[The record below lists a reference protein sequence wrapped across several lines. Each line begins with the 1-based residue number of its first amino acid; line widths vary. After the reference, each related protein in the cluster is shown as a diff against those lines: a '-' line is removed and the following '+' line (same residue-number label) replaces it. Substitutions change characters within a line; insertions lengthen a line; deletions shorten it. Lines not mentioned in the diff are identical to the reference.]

1 MKKSGVY
8 VVVLIVLLALASYF
22 YLKESKKYDPALERA
37 FQVLDME
44 ALSKIQLDDRKG
56 NEMYLEKVEGAWLLN
71 GEEEVRPAILSQLL
85 GALANM
91 YAEIPVP
98 EVAQDNVLKQMLN
111 ISTKV
116 SLYQNNEKKPYKVF
130 YVGGGTPDNVGTYML
145 MEING
150 VAASRPYIIRLPGFR
165 GYLTYRF
172 APAPEAWRSIALC
185 NYLPEEI
192 KSISVNY
199 QQEDALQSFEL
210 LRNGQQLELHAL
222 GRVFSESEINK
233 ELAIGLFSSF
243 MNLHFE
249 KNIESLAKQDSIM
262 QANAYLKLQVE
273 TIGGETKTLDVF
285 YMPLGFGS
293 TSSADTSVVFTYDMD
308 RLYAFDK
315 ERQKLISIQYAGF
328 ASIFLKAN
336 QLIASSFQD

>member
-1 MKKSGVY
+1 MKKSGLY
-8 VVVLIVLLALASYF
+8 LVVLLVLLALASVL
-22 YLKESKKYDPALERA
+22 YLKENNKHDPALERA

-44 ALSKIQLDDRKG
+44 SLSKIQLDDRKG
-56 NEMYLEKVEGAWLLN
+56 NEMYLEKVDGTWLLN

-91 YAEIPVP
+91 YAEVPVP

-116 SLYQNNEKKPYKVF
+116 SLYQNNSSKPYKVF

-150 VAASRPYIIRLPGFR
+150 VAASRPYIVRLPGFR

-192 KSISVNY
+192 KKISINY
-199 QQEDALQSFEL
+199 LQEDALQSFEL
-210 LRNGQQLELHAL
+210 GRNNGQFELRASGRIFSEDEINQELAL
-222 GRVFSESEINK
+222 G
-233 ELAIGLFSSF
+233 LYSSF

-249 KNIESLAKQDSIM
+249 KHIDSLEKQDSIM
-262 QANAYLKLQVE
+262 QANAYLKMRVE
-273 TIGGETKTLDVF
+273 TTTGETRTLDVF

-293 TSSADTSVVFTYDMD
+293 TSSADTSIVFKYDMD
-308 RLYAFDK
+308 RLYAMDV

-328 ASIFLKAN
+328 TSIFLKAN
-336 QLIASSFQD
+336 QLIASPLED

>member
-1 MKKSGVY
+1 MKKSGIYIV
-8 VVVLIVLLALASYF
+8 VLLALLALATF
-22 YLKESKKYDPALERA
+22 LFLRERKKYDPALERA
-37 FQVLDME
+37 FQVLDMA
-44 ALSKIQLDDRKG
+44 ALSKIELDDRKG
-56 NEMYLEKVEGAWLLN
+56 NAMYLEKVKGTWLLN
-71 GEEEVRPAILSQLL
+71 GEENVRPAILAQLL
-85 GALANM
+85 DALANM

-116 SLYQNNEKKPYKVF
+116 SLYQNDEKKAYKVF
-130 YVGGGTPDNVGTYML
+130 YVGGGTPDNIGTYML

-192 KSISVNY
+192 KRISIKY
-199 QQEDALQSFEL
+199 HQEDALQSFDLSRNNGSMEL
-210 LRNGQQLELHAL
+210 NNMGEIYK
-222 GRVFSESEINK
+222 ESELNK
-233 ELAIGLFSSF
+233 ELATGLFSSF

-249 KNIESLAKQDSIM
+249 KNIDSLAQKDSIM
-262 QANAYLKLQVE
+262 QANAYLQLQVE
-273 TIGGETKTLDVF
+273 TSTGETKTLDVF

-293 TSSADTSVVFTYDMD
+293 TSSADTSVVFKYDMD
-308 RLYAFDK
+308 RLYAFDQ

-336 QLIASSFQD
+336 QLIASPQQD